1 MTAEKKRELLF
12 AFAKECKVPLSQT
25 LCVGDG
31 ANDLLMLGA
40 CGSSGGIA
48 IAYKAKDVVQKN
60 APNRLNSESLSD
72 VLYLVGLDPR
82 MVDDPVG
89 NGNGISENEMET
101 ELMPDTSQ

>member
-1 MTAEKKRELLF
+1 MTAEKKRELLLS
-12 AFAKECKVPLSQT
+12 FAKECKVPLSQT

-40 CGSSGGIA
+40 CGSSGGTA
-48 IAYKAKDVVQKN
+48 IAYRAKDVVQKN

-82 MVDDPVG
+82 MVGDLGG
-89 NGNGISENEMET
+89 NDTGLPEKEMVT
-101 ELMPDTSQ
+101 ELMPDTI